1 MMDEIEMLIKRIK
14 DDSEIRRTRFNSNF
28 LENVGEVLERYGF
41 EETRLFLLDK
51 KSRYQ
56 LKYQATA
63 LLKVLDTMKDIEKIK
78 RNRSIGRYV
87 FKNMIAIKSL
97 KEV

>member
-1 MMDEIEMLIKRIK
+1 MDEIEMLLKKIKNDREIK
-14 DDSEIRRTRFNSNF
+14 NTRYFSSNF
-28 LENVGEVLERYGF
+28 LANVGEVFERYGF
-41 EETRLFLLDK
+41 EETRLFLLDRK
-51 KSRYQ
+51 KSQ
-56 LKYQATA
+56 LKDQATA
-63 LLKVLDTMKDIEKIK
+63 LLKVLEMMKDIEKIK